1 MLNPAMSRLAARRP
15 RGESGMSSI
24 EVVLLAPLII
34 GFIMVLV
41 CFGILVDA
49 RGTVEGAAADAARA
63 GSLRDNP
70 GSADSDA
77 IAAVKADLGSATADG
92 TCTKGWQL
100 SEINPNSGTPTTN
113 PPFAPGD
120 DYVVRVTC
128 RVALGGLNWF
138 DLGTQTITVQ
148 AASPLDTYRTTN

>member
-1 MLNPAMSRLAARRP
+1 
-15 RGESGMSSI
+15 MSSI
-24 EVVLLAPLII
+24 EVVLLAPLVI

-70 GSADSDA
+70 SAADGDA
-77 IAAVKADLGSATADG
+77 VAAVKADLGSATSDG
-92 TCTKGWQL
+92 TCSGGWKL
-100 SEINPNSGTPTTN
+100 SEINPSSGKPTTN

-120 DYVVRVTC
+120 DYVVLLTC
-128 RVALGGLNWF
+128 KVALGGLNWF
-138 DLGTQTITVQ
+138 DLGTQSISVQ